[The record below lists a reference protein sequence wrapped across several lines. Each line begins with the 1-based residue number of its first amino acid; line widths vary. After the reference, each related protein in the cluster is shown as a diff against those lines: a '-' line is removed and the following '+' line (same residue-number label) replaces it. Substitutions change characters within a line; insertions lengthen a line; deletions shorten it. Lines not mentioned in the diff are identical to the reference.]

1 MRLLSWVIFRKKPLF
16 FRLERRFGFLLDFS
30 SILEGFWKGFGRVLG
45 GPKGRKIEILDG
57 FLNMLFEPIILVK
70 IYLIFNKIDGEK
82 HMDFVLFFVLL
93 FVFF

>member
-1 MRLLSWVIFRKKPLF
+1 MRLLSWVIFRKKTLF